1 MTQEISHDITLVR
14 RGVIGHQTN
23 LKGVM
28 GGGLALQIRKKFP
41 IAYGAYS
48 ALISKQKLGDCQIIM
63 VSRDNG
69 TPSQNLYIA
78 NLFGQDG
85 FGSGEVD
92 TDYDAL
98 RAALKKLNDWA
109 TQNVVE
115 VYLPYGLGCG
125 LAGGDWRI
133 VSEIIEEEVPMAII
147 CRL

>member
-1 MTQEISHDITLVR
+1 MTREISHDITLVR

-23 LKGVM
+23 LQGVM

-41 IAYGAYS
+41 MAYGAYT

-78 NLFGQDG
+78 NLFGQDN
-85 FGSGEVD
+85 FSTQKRE

-98 RAALKKLNDWA
+98 RSALRKLNAWA
-109 TQNVVE
+109 TENIVE
-115 VYLPYGLGCG
+115 VYLPHGLGCG
-125 LAGGDWRI
+125 LAGGDWSI
-133 VSEIIEEEVPMAII
+133 VEHMIEEEVPMAII